1 MENPGHFSV
10 EINTQRV
17 QRVILVTQAQQGQKV
32 TPAIQDHRGQKD
44 RKDQRAILVRQGH
57 KGQQVAAA
65 VQARLGISILQQ
77 RVR

>member
-1 MENPGHFSV
+1 M
-10 EINTQRV
+10 
-17 QRVILVTQAQQGQKV
+17 ILVTQDQQAQKV

-44 RKDQRAILVRQGH
+44 RKDQRATLVKQVR

-65 VQARLGISILQQ
+65 VQAHLGISILHQ